1 MEYGLFFNVLDII
14 LNLNQHLIDLINNY
28 GLIAYFVI
36 FLIIFCET
44 GLVVA
49 PFLPGDSMI
58 FVLGALGANGKIN
71 LVAIG
76 IIVIVGAILGNMLN
90 YQIGRF
96 IGPKIF
102 ERDSGRFFKKEYL
115 LRAHGFFEIHGGKT
129 IVIARFMPIIR
140 TFAPFVAGI
149 GQMDYSRF
157 TFFNLIGSIAWVLVC
172 LAGGYL
178 FGNIPF
184 VEKYFSFV
192 ILGIIFLSL
201 IPAFVLS
208 LRQKKTNARK

>member
-1 MEYGLFFNVLDII
+1 MEYSLYFNVLDIV
-14 LNLNQHLIDLINNY
+14 LNLNQHLINLINNY
-28 GLIAYFVI
+28 GLVAYLII

-71 LVAIG
+71 LLVIS
-76 IIVIVGAILGNMLN
+76 IIIMVGAILGNMLN

-102 ERDSGRFFKKEYL
+102 ERNSGRFFQKEYL
-115 LRAHGFFEIHGGKT
+115 LRTHGFFEKHGGKT

-149 GQMDYSRF
+149 GKMEYSRF
-157 TFFNLIGSIAWVLVC
+157 TIFNLIGSITWVLVC
-172 LAGGYL
+172 LTAGYL
-178 FGNIPF
+178 FGNIPV
-184 VEKYFSFV
+184 VENYFTFV
-192 ILGIIFLSL
+192 ILGIIFMSL
-201 IPAFVLS
+201 IPAIALS
-208 LRQKKTNARK
+208 WWQKKRNARK